1 MDTKAAKAAKTPKT
15 LKTLICVRGIPGSG
29 KTHMA
34 RELTA
39 LGVRC
44 VDTDDVVTDTY
55 KEMARGGT
63 RLSVDDVL
71 EQAQETMRVICGERG
86 EGVMVIVGVTL
97 SVPDPDAT
105 LFITMSPRHLA
116 LAYERT
122 VRRELKKYASI
133 SPQAIGKLRI
143 DQVAPYLACKLHVN
157 AFDPR
162 REFSEYTG
170 VYAAALEFER
180 NNGAEL
186 MVPREIL
193 AYVRRCARGAKRKR
207 HEGAAK

>member
-1 MDTKAAKAAKTPKT
+1 MGTKP
-15 LKTLICVRGIPGSG
+15 KTLICVRGIPGSG

-34 RELTA
+34 RRLTE

-44 VDTDDVVTDTY
+44 VDTDDVVTDAY
-55 KEMARGGT
+55 KAMAKAGT
-63 RLSVDDVL
+63 RLSVEDVL
-71 EQAQETMRVICGERG
+71 EQAQVNMHVVCGEWG

-97 SVPDPDAT
+97 NVPNPDAT

-143 DQVAPYLACKLHVN
+143 DQVAPYLACKLHLN

-162 REFSEYTG
+162 REFAEYAQM
-170 VYAAALEFER
+170 YAAALEFER
-180 NNGAEL
+180 KSGAEL

-193 AYVRRCARGAKRKR
+193 AYVRRAKGTKR
-207 HEGAAK
+207 HK

>member
-1 MDTKAAKAAKTPKT
+1 MMDTKAMMGTKAAKAAKAAKA
-15 LKTLICVRGIPGSG
+15 LICVRGIPGSG

-34 RELTA
+34 RQLAA

-55 KEMARGGT
+55 RAMARGGA
-63 RLSVDDVL
+63 RLGVDDVL
-71 EQAQETMRVICGERG
+71 EQARETMRVICGERG

-97 SVPDPDAT
+97 NVPNPDAT

-122 VRRELKKYASI
+122 VRRELRKYASI
-133 SPQAIGKLRI
+133 SAQAIGKLRV

-162 REFSEYTG
+162 REFPEYAG

-180 NNGAEL
+180 SNGAEL
-186 MVPREIL
+186 MAPREIL
-193 AYVRRCARGAKRKR
+193 AYVLRCARGAK
-207 HEGAAK
+207 GA

>member
-1 MDTKAAKAAKTPKT
+1 MGT
-15 LKTLICVRGIPGSG
+15 KTLICVRGIPGSG

-34 RELTA
+34 RKLTA
-39 LGVRC
+39 LGFRC

-55 KEMARGGT
+55 RAMARGGS

-71 EQAQETMRVICGERG
+71 EQAQENMRVICGERG
-86 EGVMVIVGVTL
+86 AGVTVIVGATL
-97 SVPDPDAT
+97 TVPNPDAT
-105 LFITMSPRHLA
+105 LFITMSPRQLA

-122 VRRELKKYASI
+122 VRRELKKYTSI
-133 SPQAIGKLRI
+133 SPHATGKLRI

-162 REFSEYTG
+162 REFSEYKG

-180 NNGAEL
+180 ANGAEL

-193 AYVRRCARGAKRKR
+193 AYVRRRAREARQGASKK
-207 HEGAAK
+207 

>member
-1 MDTKAAKAAKTPKT
+1 MGTR
-15 LKTLICVRGIPGSG
+15 TLICVRGIPGSG
-29 KTHMA
+29 KTHIA
-34 RELTA
+34 RKLTA
-39 LGVRC
+39 LGLRC

-55 KEMARGGT
+55 RAMARGGA

-71 EQAQETMRVICGERG
+71 EQAQKTMRVICEERG

-97 SVPDPDAT
+97 NVPNPDAT
-105 LFITMSPRHLA
+105 LFITMSPKQLA

-122 VRRELKKYASI
+122 VRRELMKYASI

-162 REFSEYTG
+162 REFSEYTR

-180 NNGAEL
+180 ANGAEL
-186 MVPREIL
+186 MGPLEIL
-193 AYVRRCARGAKRKR
+193 AYVRRCAKR
-207 HEGAAK
+207 HKGHMKKK